1 MQSYKCI
8 RCGYSTNRKYNMTL
22 HLKFEKKKKGICK
35 PFLTNDCL
43 TSQESINEIFNICNF
58 CGVNYENPEG
68 KVEHQLHCE
77 NFKKHLELSNEVK
90 EVKNSFMEIKEE
102 MKQLKR
108 HSSRKNNYFNVNIS
122 QLNFQLRD
130 YDNPSTSHLT
140 KDLIL
145 NNLDEPESI
154 KKAIFENI
162 YYNDDVP
169 ENHSLLIIRTNSKQF
184 LIFGHKKN
192 RMIELSEQEINDF
205 INNNFCNRYGGIVK
219 RLIGHSYRDLSDED
233 KEQIDEQTYYSI
245 CSTKN
250 SSDIKS
256 DILLTIQ
263 DTENNEL
270 SEQTINIFHKQ
281 DKIMVPLKVQKY
293 LKYTSSYE

>member
-1 MQSYKCI
+1 MQSYKCV
-8 RCGYSTNRKYNMTL
+8 RCGYSTNRKYNMNL
-22 HLKFEKKKKGICK
+22 HLKFDKKKKGICK
-35 PFLTNDCL
+35 PLLSSDCL
-43 TSQESINEIFNICNF
+43 TSQESLNEIFNICNF
-58 CGVNYENPEG
+58 CGVNYSNPD
-68 KVEHQLHCE
+68 KKTEHQLECE
-77 NFKKHLELSNEVK
+77 NFKKHIELSNEVK

-102 MKQLKR
+102 MQQLKR

-169 ENHSLLIIRTNSKQF
+169 ENHSFLIIRTSSKQF

-205 INNNFCNRYGGIVK
+205 ISNNFCNRYGGIVK

-250 SSDIKS
+250 SQDIKS

-263 DTENNEL
+263 DTDNNEL
-270 SEQTINIFHKQ
+270 AEQTINIFHKQ
-281 DKIMVPLKVQKY
+281 DKIFVPSKVQKY
-293 LKYTSSYE
+293 LKYTSYD